1 MPITTEQVTLSDH
14 QGAIRPGSS
23 TSTAL
28 VSARTSQRQPSQR
41 RTDSLDAAVNHA
53 RLFAQLLR
61 AAETGAFQLTAE
73 LVELL
78 REHRSSALGTITDER
93 QSLERLRAGDMN
105 HDYTGMTQCEGE
117 RGTLGH
123 LEAYLGE
130 VAVCDSV
137 LNAVEGKH

>member
-41 RTDSLDAAVNHA
+41 RTDSLDAA
-53 RLFAQLLR
+53 
-61 AAETGAFQLTAE
+61 
-73 LVELL
+73 
-78 REHRSSALGTITDER
+78 
-93 QSLERLRAGDMN
+93 
-105 HDYTGMTQCEGE
+105 GE